1 MSRRTPFRRQR
12 LNAPHAEEAL
22 KRWAAAGMRVVDSM
36 VPIAERGPRCHRCY
50 NSGGGCSMIALKVT
64 TVGNSAGVVL
74 PKEVLARLKIQKG
87 DTLYLVE
94 TPDGYQLT
102 PYDEV
107 FARQVRAAEEVLRDH
122 RDVLR
127 ELAR

>member
-1 MSRRTPFRRQR
+1 
-12 LNAPHAEEAL
+12 
-22 KRWAAAGMRVVDSM
+22 
-36 VPIAERGPRCHRCY
+36 
-50 NSGGGCSMIALKVT
+50 MIALKVT
-64 TVGNSAGVVL
+64 TVGNSTGVVL

-102 PYDEV
+102 PYDET

-122 RDVLR
+122 RDVLH
-127 ELAR
+127 ELAK